1 MPNGNLFSKPCKQ
14 EIYGTYVFD
23 APREVVFKTFIDPK
37 LIPDWWGPSYLTSQ
51 VEKMEVR
58 PGGSWRIVQHD
69 PDGKKYAFHG
79 VYHEVV
85 EPAKLVYT
93 FEYEGMPG
101 HILMETVTF
110 EDWDG
115 ITKMTD
121 QMVFQSS
128 EDRDGM
134 LSNGMED
141 GTAESMARLADLVN
155 KGTAMK

>member
-1 MPNGNLFSKPCKQ
+1 MVIGNLFTKPCKQ
-14 EIYGTYVFD
+14 EIYGTYVFE
-23 APREVVFKTFIDPK
+23 APREIVYKAFVDPQ
-37 LIPDWWGPSYLTSQ
+37 LIPDWWGPSYLTSK

-69 PDGKKYAFHG
+69 PEGNKFAFHG

-93 FEYEGMPG
+93 FEYEGLPG

-121 QMVFQSS
+121 QMVFQSA
-128 EDRDGM
+128 EDRHGM
-134 LSNGMED
+134 LSNGMEE
-141 GTAESMARLADLVN
+141 GAAESMARLAELVLKN
-155 KGTAMK
+155 TLNR